1 MKRAFP
7 RANTERRWNAWGF
20 ARVIAR
26 FDDYT
31 GLYAYHCHILEHEDH
46 EMMRQFRVVPEPSVA
61 LGFAAGALMLA
72 WLTRRSERAK

>member
-1 MKRAFP
+1 MVAS
-7 RANTERRWNAWGF
+7 NEIL
-20 ARVIAR
+20 RVIAR

-61 LGFAAGALMLA
+61 LGFAAGLLMLA
-72 WLTRRSERAK
+72 WLARRSERVN